1 MTYLSIGENR
11 VLKSLTINV
20 WCSVCSLRFSNV
32 CFFYKCGYPC
42 PWGIYVQN
50 CDVILVDFS
59 FHKYEV
65 FFPIFFFINFGWKSI
80 LLEIILVT
88 PAFFLGSVCLQ
99 NFFFPSPLLWGN
111 VYLYCWGVFLVCSR
125 MQNDASCFCIHSV
138 SLCLFIGDMSAL
150 MLRDINDQRLL
161 IPVILML
168 VVIVCVVF
176 TGVKLFIFCV
186 FLCVVNLLGLEF
198 SFKYFL

>member
-1 MTYLSIGENR
+1 
-11 VLKSLTINV
+11 
-20 WCSVCSLRFSNV
+20 
-32 CFFYKCGYPC
+32 
-42 PWGIYVQN
+42 
-50 CDVILVDFS
+50 
-59 FHKYEV
+59 
-65 FFPIFFFINFGWKSI
+65 
-80 LLEIILVT
+80 
-88 PAFFLGSVCLQ
+88 
-99 NFFFPSPLLWGN
+99 
-111 VYLYCWGVFLVCSR
+111 